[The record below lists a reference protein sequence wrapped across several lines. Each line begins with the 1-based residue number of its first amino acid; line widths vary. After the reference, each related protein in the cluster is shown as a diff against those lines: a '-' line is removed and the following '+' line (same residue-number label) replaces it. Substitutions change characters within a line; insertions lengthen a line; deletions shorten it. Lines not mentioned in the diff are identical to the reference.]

1 MGEESQTQSVT
12 EVLLDLKGDS
22 ATLGSLEEEK
32 NLGAGSGAGSGAAM
46 VDPCGNVGDLS
57 SYWLNDR
64 NDLHKPRPIIWPLR
78 ARRYVDNFD

>member
-22 ATLGSLEEEK
+22 ATLGSLEEK
-32 NLGAGSGAGSGAAM
+32 NLGAGSGAAM